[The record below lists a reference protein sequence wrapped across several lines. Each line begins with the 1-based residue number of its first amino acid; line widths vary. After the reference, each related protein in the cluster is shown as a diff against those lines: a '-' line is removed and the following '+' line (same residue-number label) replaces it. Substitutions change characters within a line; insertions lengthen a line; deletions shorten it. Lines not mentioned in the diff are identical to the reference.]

1 MSTNVAKK
9 VRLNVYYLL
18 TCYKAKYQECH
29 RRQNIIN
36 RKLIFD
42 LVETWSYSWY
52 NFSSFLL
59 VLFWIYWIYPLYVK
73 LWGKRWFI

>member
-42 LVETWSYSWY
+42 LVET
-52 NFSSFLL
+52 
-59 VLFWIYWIYPLYVK
+59 
-73 LWGKRWFI
+73 